1 MFPVQ
6 EFFAQ
11 GFSQRLLMQALL
23 VGQSELLL
31 HPRRTQ
37 ETLGLPPNPGR
48 HSQMAL

>member
-6 EFFAQ
+6 GFFAQ

-31 HPRRTQ
+31 QPRRIQ
-37 ETLGLPPNPGR
+37 ETLGLPPNPGG